1 MSKKS
6 FIDSIEVKS
15 PCSED
20 WNEMRGNHQVRFCS
34 HCNLNVHNLSAMTRK
49 EALKLVRKSKGRIC
63 VQYIQN
69 PIDKKPIF
77 GDKLYQITRR
87 AGIAAGVLGASL
99 TLSTLSYAQ
108 GSSERLLN
116 NAETQTEFVADE
128 AKTDETES
136 PTAVVS
142 GTVTDEHGVF
152 AANVSVYLFDLAT
165 DESREEITNND
176 GFYEFK
182 NVRQGNY
189 KIVIND
195 EKGNAEIGLLE
206 ISESGENRRD
216 LALTITMLA
225 EVTIESPPENTVSV
239 MGGAMAVSIS
249 YENPLSTVVS
259 QDDEEEVENLISKGA
274 NVNGKEKQHENIT
287 PLFLAVENGNLEIT
301 AMLLNFGAD
310 AGALDDNGNT
320 PLMRIDDDATP
331 ELVRLLIKHGAKVNS
346 TDKKGNTALI
356 LASGSATAEVL
367 QVLLDHNADM
377 DAQNSDGQTALMNAV
392 GSDNLESVRVL
403 ILSGANVNLKNND
416 GETAFSMTDSEEIEQ
431 ILRQYGAKDEK

>member
-6 FIDSIEVKS
+6 FIDSIKVKS

-20 WNEMRGNHQVRFCS
+20 WNEMRGNAQVRFCS
-34 HCNLNVHNLSAMTRK
+34 HCNLNVNNLSAMTRK
-49 EALKLVRKSKGRIC
+49 EALKLVRKSEGRIC

-87 AGIAAGVLGASL
+87 AGIAAGVLSASL

-108 GSSERLLN
+108 DSTESLPN
-116 NAETQTEFVADE
+116 NAETQTELVLDNAE
-128 AKTDETES
+128 TDETES

-142 GTVTDEHGVF
+142 GTVTDSNGAF

-165 DESREEITNND
+165 DESREEKTDSD

-195 EKGNAEIGLLE
+195 DKGSAEVGLPE

-216 LALTITMLA
+216 LALTMTTLA
-225 EVTIESPPENTVSV
+225 EVTVESLPQSVETITSGGMIAVSV
-239 MGGAMAVSIS
+239 S
-249 YENPLSTVVS
+249 YENPLSTAVS
-259 QDDEEEVENLISKGA
+259 QEDEEEVENLIIIGA
-274 NVNGKEKQHENIT
+274 DVNGKEKQHDNIT
-287 PLFLAVENGNLEIT
+287 PLFLAVENGDLKIT
-301 AMLLNFGAD
+301 EMLLNFGAKVNARD
-310 AGALDDNGNT
+310 KNKQT

-331 ELVRLLIKHGAKVNS
+331 ELVSLLIKHGAKVNL
-346 TDKKGNTALI
+346 TDKEKNTTLI
-356 LASGSATAEVL
+356 FASGSVNAEVL
-367 QVLLDHNADM
+367 QILLEDEADV
-377 DAQNSDGQTALMNAV
+377 DAQNSDGQTALMNAAES
-392 GSDNLESVRVL
+392 GNLE
-403 ILSGANVNLKNND
+403 N
-416 GETAFSMTDSEEIEQ
+416 
-431 ILRQYGAKDEK
+431 